1 MAKSFAGFFAQSP
14 ELAQMPE
21 ATKMAIID
29 RAYESVQNSGTATS
43 QQLREFRDAQMQ
55 TLYDLD
61 QASGQSPQGESYQEW
76 QDLHRGTASFDDVV
90 TGLSGSVTS
99 IKRREISPERQAL
112 FDRIDKRAFKE
123 TLNDIGR
130 VAGDFAHYPKAIAK
144 TASDLFGLAKVG
156 ADAAHAVFSNAATG
170 NFAGAIT
177 DMQKALHQD
186 IGSEKVNQ
194 WYEESIKDDPSMYKM
209 YDSALVDATVGTL
222 FGIARAKKAVNL
234 INAANN
240 AGVTA
245 AASKGTTAARN
256 FFAPVVSN
264 VLGGQVVYHGL
275 EALDEGLKDSEL
287 SDSTKTGL
295 RVGALLL
302 GTVASGLTLENFI
315 EQAVAGNPLK
325 IKAAESVGKAIEEAV
340 AQGKPFQQVVAENQV
355 ISEDMKTLLGVR
367 TPDDPA
373 ASNFDPT
380 AAAAQVDLI
389 NSAQTKVRAG
399 EELSVEEAEA
409 LHKVGQP
416 TIGSEAFSPEELDE
430 IVKPVT
436 ARAEEQ
442 MVENIPTHTVKP
454 EGEAVTFSAEQI
466 PARATDDFPPVD
478 SFLSKPA
485 QVKAAKPVAKIES
498 VSEQVTKEATP
509 FEKLDTFS
517 ERVGQPNVGQIVTY
531 GSMEP
536 TARPMPQT
544 IDAGIVES
552 GKQHILPYSRATF
565 TQRGLATL
573 DQLNKQAIE
582 LRAQSRAAQAAGD
595 IDSVTVIEQQINQV
609 VAQLKDTETAMA
621 FTLSDTKA
629 LKESIASEAKAVEK
643 QMADMRQKAKTASEE
658 EKAAMRAEYSQFM
671 ERHKALQKSWET
683 INTSQVILQRS
694 GKELEVTPKTPEP
707 PKDLIAKICKRQ
719 KSQTDADSMAAKA
732 TAVRARKGE
741 LYKFSPKPGGQDLQG
756 IDPMTRLAELP
767 SQAQLRVRQMTQAL
781 SHGYEAM
788 LGRSLTEEENL
799 GLMNRVLDDTNTTS
813 GRLFEDTDKPLAT
826 ATSSEGVVRIGVN
839 AGYVETKYPRA
850 FQILRVL
857 DPGVVKSSIF
867 SPDSILASM
876 QGLVSRSGLGMDQ
889 SAYELS
895 REVMRE
901 VFELWDDI
909 KINIPIAEGDNLKTF
924 LKENSAQ
931 MGLSK
936 KQADAVAKSISD
948 AFPDLSVAFRYD
960 RAAAG
965 ISGMCDALTRLITIG
980 TDAEGLRALSH
991 ELGHYHFYYGMDG
1004 EAKLTWLDSMR
1015 RSTDSDASW
1024 AAAFPG
1030 YDSRFARLSSMAP
1043 ADVSKELF
1051 WMHNPAEM
1059 YAEQF
1064 SAYTLSNVI
1073 PQVDTLTSFAK
1084 VQNSL
1089 KQVLRVSNDAFDK
1102 MPEESKQFILKTL
1115 VAPDVTEMRKLDD
1128 AKIQKLLEDNW
1139 YYVDRDTAMQTVEN
1153 LTAELDATYS
1163 GRMVGLEGQ
1172 PTEVL
1177 DQLARQAAEGVTDVY
1192 MPSFASLP
1200 AEQRVAMY
1208 SFEDLPKVA
1217 ELQALRLL
1225 YDLPNADMKELDLV
1239 FKRLNANLSEANRPE
1254 LIERMVQARMQ
1265 TASKFDPNYDPA
1277 TMGERTAGEARSI
1290 AIQERNAVWNR
1301 LDPETRALVDADN
1314 AQKASRRFAKVYGDI
1329 KNFIAE
1335 QQAAG
1340 KIGHVTPVEID
1351 AVVTRFLEGRVAINQ
1366 LDSSLQEV
1374 IRESLYD
1381 TANRWDGSR
1390 SVVIQELAAMDANV
1404 EALRQ
1409 FAAGVMAKKGLIDI
1423 GDSSFHQRLSAADQF
1438 SKMSQNMNSY
1448 SAAQI
1453 LSVLARAGFVG
1464 GAGLEYD
1471 PEGVYIPFLG
1481 TVTFNPEKLLDNPL
1495 VLAVAPGLPT
1505 LGGKLARLGIKRVGK
1520 PAYDRLP
1527 EGMRTKI
1534 RSATRMVIENF
1545 GPSGGYAP
1553 ELIDMISQSKNASAR
1568 MKKNWY
1574 ELATLINS
1582 RFSPEE
1588 REQIAVLVTKDEGWE
1603 DVAKLTQDNPDIQS
1617 AVALV
1622 KASHAYIETT
1632 FKNVGLTSEHF
1643 KDFGD
1648 NYLARY
1654 YKNIVSKPLN
1664 AIFRASNISP
1674 IRANFLKR
1682 RGVKEVL
1689 RDTRVDGVS
1698 YKALSVFLQRVR
1710 DENIQL
1716 IDDMRINGY
1725 TTPGGGRVYAVAG
1738 STFDEECKRTL
1749 TSWHVWDEAA
1759 GTRGFI
1765 IDGQSSKHISLR
1777 RDYTK
1782 AERQTMGEVV
1792 DVSVRLAAMGDR
1804 LSKDYQKAHL
1814 YNSIAN
1820 SNFTLDTT
1828 QKMVKLPTGTTVTHD
1843 VAKQWA
1849 LDNGYRYIPNELE
1862 TETGALVYGALSG
1875 KYIKEEAWEA
1885 MMSAEPGLFKK
1896 WLNSEAG
1903 KGSTLGKALA
1913 TYSAGLR
1920 AWKIAKTAL
1929 SPVAHMNNFVSNG
1942 VMSYI
1947 LGRNPIEDL
1956 REGIKLCEVRNM
1968 DIHYKKLYQEGKI
1981 AEAQPIIKKMQE
1993 HPYYA
1998 RYQEIRDANMAD
2010 SSEWAHEISADSLA
2024 EQLAVQPS
2032 AASETGGFVNTLKSL
2047 FSSAGDAARW
2057 AQLKYEGGDLIYKM
2071 GAFSV
2076 ERNKGKDI
2084 STSLRSAYEVYFDYS
2099 QLAPGIKFLR
2109 DSGIVPFV
2117 SYMYKAIPA
2126 LVKAIQ
2132 QHPGRIAVA
2141 GLTLEGMHLAGLAGL
2156 YGDTELIQTKEAVD
2170 EALPKHL
2177 QSRGL
2182 GGLFRT
2188 RVALPFS
2195 GEERQT
2201 AKGKKIPS
2209 LNVLD
2214 MSRMIPGGDLWETN
2228 SAGLTDV
2235 EFSVMGAGKML
2246 GSMLMQSPVI
2256 SSAVMAMAEG
2266 NPVLGTSFNVGGDLD
2281 SPVVKERI
2289 RSEFLK
2295 SFWNSMV
2302 PNLPFIP
2309 YTYSQDNLMQGLVNA
2324 GVLDSW
2330 KGKNNMDFSGLPQS
2344 FTTAMLSQVGI
2355 KVKPI
2360 APESMIQRKAS
2371 YDEFQ
2376 LNIEQGRLRKLFRD
2390 RGLTNEY
2397 RQEARED
2404 FLQTARQVREK
2415 SNERGQFLRRLRDA
2429 RQRAQGGKSLVH

>member
-1 MAKSFAGFFAQSP
+1 MAKSFAGFFTQSP

-21 ATKMAIID
+21 TTKMAIID

-61 QASGQSPQGESYQEW
+61 QASGRSPQGESFDDW
-76 QDLHRGTASFDDVV
+76 KSLHRGMMNLNEIVAGL
-90 TGLSGSVTS
+90 TGTS
-99 IKRREISPERQAL
+99 IPVRENISPERKAL
-112 FDRIDKRAFKE
+112 FDRIDKRNFRE
-123 TLNDIGR
+123 TLSDVGR
-130 VAGDFAHYPKAIAK
+130 VATDFEHYPKALVK
-144 TASDLFGLAKVG
+144 TATDLFGIAKVG
-156 ADAAHAVFSNAATG
+156 ADAAQQFFSNMLTG
-170 NFAGAIT
+170 NPAGAIT
-177 DMQKALHQD
+177 EVQKVLKQD

-234 INAANN
+234 LNAASN
-240 AGVTA
+240 AGVTT
-245 AASKGTTAARN
+245 AASKGTTATRN

-302 GTVASGLTLENFI
+302 GTVASGLTLENFV

-325 IKAAESVGKAIEEAV
+325 IKAAESVGKAMEEAA
-340 AQGKPFQQVVAENQV
+340 AQGKSFQQVVAENQV

-409 LHKVGQP
+409 LHKAGQP

-436 ARAEEQ
+436 ARAKEQ
-442 MVENIPTHTVKP
+442 MVENIPTPTVKP
-454 EGEAVTFSAEQI
+454 ESKAVTFNVEQI

-478 SFLSKPA
+478 SFLSRPA
-485 QVKAAKPVAKIES
+485 MGVEPTVKTPEDAAK
-498 VSEQVTKEATP
+498 
-509 FEKLDTFS
+509 FDRLDTFLD
-517 ERVGQPNVGQIVTY
+517 EAGRLNHGYVTVYEGQKTTSQPIQPLDTSAIV
-531 GSMEP
+531 SAEQ
-536 TARPMPQT
+536 R
-544 IDAGIVES
+544 
-552 GKQHILPYSRATF
+552 ILPYSRATF
-565 TQRGLATL
+565 TKRGLATL

-582 LRAQSRAAQAAGD
+582 LRAQSKAAQAAGD
-595 IDSVTVIEQQINQV
+595 MDSVTVIEQQINQV

-621 FTLSDTKA
+621 FTLSDTRA
-629 LKESIASEAKAVEK
+629 LKESIASEARAVEK
-643 QMADMRQKAKTASEE
+643 QMADIRKSAKMASEE
-658 EKAAMRAEYSQFM
+658 EKTALRSEYSQLM
-671 ERHKALQKSWET
+671 ERHKALKKSWET
-683 INTSQVILQRS
+683 VNTSQIILKRS
-694 GKELEVTPKTPEP
+694 GKDLEVRPQTPEP
-707 PKDLIAKICKRQ
+707 PKGLIAKIRKRQ
-719 KSQTDADSMAAKA
+719 KAQTDADSTAAKA
-732 TAVRARKGE
+732 AAVRARKGE

-813 GRLFEDTDKPLAT
+813 GRLFENTDKPLAT

-857 DPGVVKSSIF
+857 DPGVVRSSIF

-876 QGLVSRSGLGMDQ
+876 QGLVSRCGLGIDQ

-901 VFELWDDI
+901 IFELWDDI

-960 RAAAG
+960 RATAG
-965 ISGMCDALTRLITIG
+965 MSDMCDALTRLITIG

-1030 YDSRFARLSSMAP
+1030 YDSRFARLSSLAP

-1089 KQVLRVSNDAFDK
+1089 KQVLRVSNDAFSK

-1128 AKIQKLLEDNW
+1128 IKVQRLLEDSW

-1177 DQLARQAAEGVTDVY
+1177 DQLAKQAAEGVTDVP

-1217 ELQALRLL
+1217 ELQALQLL

-1239 FKRLNANLSEANRPE
+1239 FKRLNADLSEANRPE

-1290 AIQERNAVWNR
+1290 AMQERDAVWNR
-1301 LDPETRALVDADN
+1301 LDPEARALVDADN
-1314 AQKASRRFAKVYGDI
+1314 ARKASRRFAKVYGDI

-1335 QQAAG
+1335 QQTAG

-1366 LDSSLQEV
+1366 LDNSLQEV
-1374 IRESLYD
+1374 IRESLYN

-1390 SVVIQELAAMDANV
+1390 SAVIQELAAMDANV

-1505 LGGKLARLGIKRVGK
+1505 LSGKLARLGIKRVGK

-1534 RSATRMVIENF
+1534 HSATRMVIENF

-1588 REQIAVLVTKDEGWE
+1588 REQIAILVTKDEGWE
-1603 DVAKLTQDNPDIQS
+1603 DVAKMTQDNPDIQS

-1725 TTPGGGRVYAVAG
+1725 TTLGGGRVYAVAG

-1749 TSWHVWDEAA
+1749 TSWHVWDETA

-1792 DVSVRLAAMGDR
+1792 DVSVRLAAMGER

-1820 SNFTLDTT
+1820 SGFTLDTT

-1875 KYIKEEAWEA
+1875 KYVKEEAWEA

-1956 REGIKLCEVRNM
+1956 REGMKLCEVRNM
-1968 DIHYKKLYQEGKI
+1968 DIRYKKLYQEGKI

-2024 EQLAVQPS
+2024 EQLAAQPS

-2047 FSSAGDAARW
+2047 FSSASDATRW

-2076 ERNKGKDI
+2076 ERNKGKDV
-2084 STSLRSAYEVYFDYS
+2084 SASLRSAYEVYFDYS

-2177 QSRGL
+2177 QNRGL

-2246 GSMLMQSPVI
+2246 GSMLMQSPII

-2390 RGLTNEY
+2390 RGLTDEY

-2415 SNERGQFLRRLRDA
+2415 SSERGQFLRRLRDA